1 MRVTRRSVLLAGLFP
16 AGVAFARVSPA
27 PMLSHYG
34 VQVFATYTDTL
45 ARTRQLREAVSRL
58 VAAPSSATLVAAR
71 QAWLFARE
79 RYALTEAFRF
89 YGGPIDGEA
98 GPEPRINSWPVDESY
113 IEGLVGRRWFT
124 IDNAALADVNQ
135 QGGEENVATGWH
147 AIEFLLWGRDVDE
160 AGPGRRPFTDYVR
173 ANSPDAVRRARYLTV
188 VTDLLVDDLASVQQA
203 WAPEADNYRR
213 AFERGG
219 LDSVRKVIVGLG
231 MLSRAELAGERM
243 EVPLASQ
250 DQEDEQ
256 SCFSDNT
263 HRDIVGNTAGIEAVW
278 LGRYVADD
286 GRALTGAS
294 LRDLVADRDGVLA
307 DRVTRQMAQSV
318 AAARA
323 IRPPFDRE
331 IVGDRDAPG
340 RARVR
345 ATIDSVVAQAASLVE
360 AARALGLQRLN
371 GFRAP

>member
-1 MRVTRRSVLLAGLFP
+1 
-16 AGVAFARVSPA
+16 
-27 PMLSHYG
+27 
-34 VQVFATYTDTL
+34 
-45 ARTRQLREAVSRL
+45 
-58 VAAPSSATLVAAR
+58 
-71 QAWLFARE
+71 
-79 RYALTEAFRF
+79 
-89 YGGPIDGEA
+89 
-98 GPEPRINSWPVDESY
+98 
-113 IEGLVGRRWFT
+113 
-124 IDNAALADVNQ
+124 
-135 QGGEENVATGWH
+135 
-147 AIEFLLWGRDVDE
+147 
-160 AGPGRRPFTDYVR
+160 
-173 ANSPDAVRRARYLTV
+173 
-188 VTDLLVDDLASVQQA
+188 
-203 WAPEADNYRR
+203 
-213 AFERGG
+213 
-219 LDSVRKVIVGLG
+219 
-231 MLSRAELAGERM
+231 M